1 MMLTMTIIGICT
13 QGSAAQDFTNELVCY
28 SGSRYYE
35 AYDCKSDKLCYY
47 CSLCPTWV
55 VSDLYDE
62 HVEMLHGNWLDEV
75 ECFGTDR
82 SQEQYEAWLDSLMTS
97 HDISSLANM
106 SSLYTS
112 GDPSVVL
119 PEIYCN
125 GTNMFYNKLLD
136 YEYMLDLIENRV
148 VVNSPVIPPNPNN
161 NGNNNNW
168 KVGSYLKPKDCEEF
182 FKDSLLI
189 MRAQDD
195 STDCVSAS
203 LTYNEMWQRNYPI
216 EKYDSVKKHI
226 EDNFE
231 DKYDRPLK
239 ESGVKDY
246 EFAEFVKIHSGINAQ
261 SVSLNQLKAKLKE
274 GNPAI
279 TSLVIKGGS
288 GDQKGH
294 SISLIG
300 YDCKD
305 NYLYIDP
312 VKKSL
317 QKCTDEELMAF
328 GKATGNTDCLFY
340 IYKDLQ

>member
-1 MMLTMTIIGICT
+1 MLTMTVIGIGT
-13 QGSAAQDFTNELVCY
+13 QEAAAQDFTNELVCY

-35 AYDCKSDKLCYY
+35 AYDCKSDKQCYY

-82 SQEQYEAWLDSLMTS
+82 SQEQYEDWLDSLMTS

-125 GTNMFYNKLLD
+125 GTNMFYNKLL
-136 YEYMLDLIENRV
+136 YYAYMLDLIENRV
-148 VVNSPVIPPNPNN
+148 VVPPPVIPPNPNN
-161 NGNNNNW
+161 NGNNNNNW
-168 KVGSYLKPKDCEEF
+168 KVGSYLKPKDCQEF

-203 LTYNEMWQRNYPI
+203 LAYCVMWQKDYPI
-216 EKYDSVKKHI
+216 EKYDSVKAHI
-226 EDNFE
+226 ETQFYKKYKYPLTETGVNESILDEFVTVHSGVNAFFLSPSLIPRCLSLGCPIAVDINKHNE
-231 DKYDRPLK
+231 NSDKYSSHMVAVIGTDCTGQYLCIDPQKKGLIK
-239 ESGVKDY
+239 YDL
-246 EFAEFVKIHSGINAQ
+246 
-261 SVSLNQLKAKLKE
+261 SVLQFK
-274 GNPAI
+274 
-279 TSLVIKGGS
+279 
-288 GDQKGH
+288 
-294 SISLIG
+294 
-300 YDCKD
+300 C
-305 NYLYIDP
+305 YLYQIL
-312 VKKSL
+312 K
-317 QKCTDEELMAF
+317 
-328 GKATGNTDCLFY
+328 
-340 IYKDLQ
+340 